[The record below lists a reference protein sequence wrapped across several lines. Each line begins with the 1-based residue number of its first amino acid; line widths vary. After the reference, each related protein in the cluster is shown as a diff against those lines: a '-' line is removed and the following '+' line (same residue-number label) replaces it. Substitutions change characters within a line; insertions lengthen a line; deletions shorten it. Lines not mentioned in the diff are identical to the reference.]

1 MEFDRLDDHCGRIDI
16 HCRSIPVR
24 QIDKSKE
31 PPGAHCLL
39 GSVNF
44 PVVGLCGE
52 FVRCTAAVGHGSRF
66 RRIVPVAD
74 NCMGLLGR
82 QEQEKHFNR
91 RNSGMME
98 YRNDHTVKRRAI
110 NFEEKFGKFSDYW
123 APKIIAQLNDY
134 HIKLVRVKG
143 DFVWHDHKETD
154 EVFIVIE
161 GELRIDFRDGA
172 VALKPGEM
180 FVVPKGVEHKP
191 FSEKEC
197 KLLLVEP
204 SGTVN
209 TGDAGGD
216 RTAEN
221 DIWI

>member
-1 MEFDRLDDHCGRIDI
+1 
-16 HCRSIPVR
+16 
-24 QIDKSKE
+24 
-31 PPGAHCLL
+31 
-39 GSVNF
+39 
-44 PVVGLCGE
+44 
-52 FVRCTAAVGHGSRF
+52 
-66 RRIVPVAD
+66 
-74 NCMGLLGR
+74 
-82 QEQEKHFNR
+82 
-91 RNSGMME
+91 MME

-216 RTAEN
+216 RTAAN
-221 DIWI
+221 DIWV